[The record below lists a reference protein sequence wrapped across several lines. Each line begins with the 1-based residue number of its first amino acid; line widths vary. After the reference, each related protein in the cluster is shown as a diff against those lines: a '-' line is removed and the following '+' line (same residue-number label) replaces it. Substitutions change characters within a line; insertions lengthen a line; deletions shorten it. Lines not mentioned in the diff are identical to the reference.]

1 MISTRTFLK
10 FILFPLGLALIFTAT
25 LFQEGTALLQATPTP
40 DRLAKPTLPPVAT
53 QADIGAQ
60 VYWLDCLPCHGD
72 RGQGLTAEFRE
83 TYPEGEQYCWE
94 SGCHGKRPYD
104 NGFTIPEYIPPVI
117 GAGALQKFAD
127 AAQLRSY
134 IFAAMPF
141 WKPGSL
147 PEEKTWQ
154 LTAFLLRENGL
165 WDAGGELNASN
176 ASLILVGPPQA
187 TPTPEPVS
195 PADSPAAFSYAPI
208 LVGLAAFFFVIFLL
222 QFLRRK

>member
-1 MISTRTFLK
+1 M
-10 FILFPLGLALIFTAT
+10 
-25 LFQEGTALLQATPTP
+25 LQATPTP

-147 PEEKTWQ
+147 SEEKTWQ

-176 ASLILVGPPQA
+176 ASLILVGPPQPTA
-187 TPTPEPVS
+187 TPELVPPTTS
-195 PADSPAAFSYAPI
+195 SAAFPTTPI
-208 LVGLAAFFFVIFLL
+208 LTGLIAFFTVVFLL
-222 QFLRRK
+222 RLLRKK